1 MQRKVAAL
9 LGSCAC
15 HRGPVACLWQGPP
28 GKEDVGA
35 AALLV
40 WLSAAGPVMS
50 VWGAPCDLW
59 IALAS
64 PHNASL
70 QKKRLQ
76 ITRGCGTGDGEQR
89 EFLKSASFC

>member
-1 MQRKVAAL
+1 MQRKVTAL
-9 LGSCAC
+9 LCPCAC
-15 HRGPVACLWQGPP
+15 HCGLVACLWHGPP

-35 AALLV
+35 AALLL

-50 VWGAPCDLW
+50 VWGAPRDLW
-59 IALAS
+59 IALAF

-76 ITRGCGTGDGEQR
+76 ITHGYSTGDEEQR